1 MPMISMVSKLQ
12 VKDPYQALPTSD

>member
-1 MPMISMVSKLQ
+1 MISMVSKLQ